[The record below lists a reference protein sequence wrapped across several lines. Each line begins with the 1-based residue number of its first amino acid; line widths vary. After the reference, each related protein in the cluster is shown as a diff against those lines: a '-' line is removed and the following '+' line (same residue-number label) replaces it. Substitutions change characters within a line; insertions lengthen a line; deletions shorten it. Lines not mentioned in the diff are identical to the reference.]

1 MWHFGRPVLVKRLR
15 SALAVVVVVV
25 IGTMM
30 AAYFLYRVNQEDV
43 YHANSQLEER

>member
-1 MWHFGRPVLVKRLR
+1 MRHFGRSVLVRRLR
-15 SALAVVVVVV
+15 SALAVVAVVV

-43 YHANSQLEER
+43 YQVNPQLEER